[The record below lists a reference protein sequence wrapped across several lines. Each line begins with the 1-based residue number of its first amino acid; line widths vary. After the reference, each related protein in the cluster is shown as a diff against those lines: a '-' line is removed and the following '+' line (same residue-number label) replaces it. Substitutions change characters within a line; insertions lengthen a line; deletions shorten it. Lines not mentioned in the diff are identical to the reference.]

1 MKGDLLS
8 NDDLQIRSKIFV
20 TRRIQ
25 RKTLLAFHGH
35 RCIFSKITYL
45 LRLLSA
51 SIRCTL
57 ERPWN
62 SKNTYHME
70 SIASKLLC
78 AATKFVKCIGWGKI
92 SSNVW
97 KRGLKDHFGVFH
109 FMQQYRLFLQ
119 NIFFRNVVISLHNEP
134 NFVLFYLYDKQ
145 TG

>member
-1 MKGDLLS
+1 MDNYINFRNWWKGDLLS

-62 SKNTYHME
+62 S
-70 SIASKLLC
+70 
-78 AATKFVKCIGWGKI
+78 
-92 SSNVW
+92 
-97 KRGLKDHFGVFH
+97 
-109 FMQQYRLFLQ
+109 
-119 NIFFRNVVISLHNEP
+119 
-134 NFVLFYLYDKQ
+134 
-145 TG
+145 